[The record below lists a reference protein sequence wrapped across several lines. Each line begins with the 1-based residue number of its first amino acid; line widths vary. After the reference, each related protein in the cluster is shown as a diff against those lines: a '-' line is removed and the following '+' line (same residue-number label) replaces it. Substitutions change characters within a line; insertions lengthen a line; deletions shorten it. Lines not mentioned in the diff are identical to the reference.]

1 MQVSV
6 GAIKISHAF
15 HFELLVNVSMPST
28 NCQEPCREQIKCGL
42 PFLLDRRFGDPQRNH
57 LTILSSRS
65 WRTTHGRH
73 FRKWYHDQ
81 EILVTRFN
89 TPLTPP
95 SYGHCHRAGWQA
107 AGGPA
112 SLCAGCAPSP
122 SLWTCLNYVVR
133 VSWFWC
139 ANFGN
144 ECYDL
149 VATSETTKPSLTTLT
164 N

>member
-1 MQVSV
+1 MVHHRDPAGILSV
-6 GAIKISHAF
+6 THSAF
-15 HFELLVNVSMPST
+15 G
-28 NCQEPCREQIKCGL
+28 RRG
-42 PFLLDRRFGDPQRNH
+42 RRFCR
-57 LTILSSRS
+57 LARK
-65 WRTTHGRH
+65 RTTHGRH

-149 VATSETTKPSLTTLT
+149 LAHERDHEMVYLQQGRFALQSMVVGLSPFDLFAARFLAICTRH
-164 N
+164 